1 MKLIG
6 VDYGR
11 RRVGVAVS
19 DDGGTIARG
28 LCVIDRRKFPD
39 GAGELLRVIG
49 EENPAALV
57 FGVPLGSGDE
67 ETAMS
72 GEAREFAGAV
82 AGRSGLPVY
91 FVDESFTSKRA
102 AGLMMHRKKKAR
114 RDKALS
120 DRIAACL
127 ILQDFIDFNPNV
139 LTA

>member
-6 VDYGR
+6 IDYGR
-11 RRVGVAVS
+11 RRIGVSIS

-28 LCVIDRRKFPD
+28 LCVIDRQKFSD
-39 GAGELLRVIG
+39 SAGELLRVVA

-57 FGVPLGSGDE
+57 FGVPIGPNDE

-72 GEAREFAGAV
+72 REARAFAAII
-82 AGRSGLPVY
+82 AERSGLPTY
-91 FVDESFTSKRA
+91 FIDESFTSKKA
-102 AGLMMHRKKKAR
+102 AELMIHRKKKAR

-127 ILQDFIDFNPNV
+127 ILQDYID
-139 LTA
+139 AKII